1 MSVIE
6 KLNNINEYLESSK
19 KVMGKSVIDVE
30 KIKETNSIELI
41 VKTLFE
47 ENGFLISETVLSKY
61 YLLIFYYLCNFLY
74 ILTDLIKYKLL
85 KQKKLRLKAYYKS
98 NES

>member
-30 KIKETNSIELI
+30 KVKEMLNE
-41 VKTLFE
+41 VQ
-47 ENGFLISETVLSKY
+47 ENLLESLS
-61 YLLIFYYLCNFLY
+61 N
-74 ILTDLIKYKLL
+74 L
-85 KQKKLRLKAYYKS
+85 K
-98 NES
+98 